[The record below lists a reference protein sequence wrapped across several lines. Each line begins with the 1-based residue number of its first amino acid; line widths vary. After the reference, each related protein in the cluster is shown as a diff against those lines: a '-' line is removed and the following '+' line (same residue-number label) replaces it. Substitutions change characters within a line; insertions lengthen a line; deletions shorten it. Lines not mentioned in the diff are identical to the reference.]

1 MDGEDEKW
9 GKAYALVLAWLAITV
24 AALTLLSQVTW

>member
-9 GKAYALVLAWLAITV
+9 GKAYAVVLAWLLVTV
-24 AALTLLSQVTW
+24 AALTLLSRVSW